1 MKLAGAALA
10 ALCLALPA
18 TAQETEDEMQ
28 RKTRELGL
36 SVGNAYVCIDEGE
49 RAAFETDWKMM
60 YDMIVMDAG
69 SDLAFVFATS
79 SGYGASL
86 PKAELDCTALAEGW
100 EQTRADFGLAEGEDE

>member
-1 MKLAGAALA
+1 MRCLGAALA
-10 ALCLALPA
+10 AVCLALPA
-18 TAQETEDEMQ
+18 AAQEAEDEMQ

-36 SVGNAYVCIDEGE
+36 SVGNAYVCVGESE

-69 SDLAFVFATS
+69 SSLAFVFATS

-86 PKAELDCTALAEGW
+86 PKEDLDCAALAEGW
-100 EQTRADFGLAEGEDE
+100 EQTRADFGLAGEGE